1 MEAGEISDE
10 KLLEELDEVLL
21 ESYPNHTVDVLGRV
35 RDRLFDLTVG
45 AEAVKE
51 DLAARLS
58 SIISYPGSL
67 TGSDVKTLED
77 LLAYISP
84 FAGNS

>member
-1 MEAGEISDE
+1 MQSGEINDE

-21 ESYPNHTVDVLGRV
+21 ESYPNNTVDVLGRV

-45 AEAVKE
+45 AEATKK

-58 SIISYPGSL
+58 SIISYPGDL
-67 TGSDVKTLED
+67 IGSDVKTLED
-77 LLAYISP
+77 LLAFISP
-84 FAGNS
+84 PAENS